1 MQKETLKVGMHH
13 LLPLLLRND
22 KMSLPNNPNMVEKRL
37 MDPKR
42 RFQKD
47 LKFYENYNK
56 FIEEIISKGYARKAK
71 TNPPEGRTWYSQHHG
86 VYHPYKLS
94 KLRVVFDCSAE
105 LNRRSVSK
113 ELLPGPGLANKLVGV
128 LTKSR
133 ESNVAFMV
141 DIEKTYFQLLVS
153 EQHRGLL
160 PFLWWKE
167 GNISD
172 KPL

>member
-13 LLPLLLRND
+13 LLPQLLRND

-71 TNPPEGRTWYSQHHG
+71 TNPPKEEHG
-86 VYHPYKLS
+86 IYNIM
-94 KLRVVFDCSAE
+94 VFITHTSSA
-105 LNRRSVSK
+105 N
-113 ELLPGPGLANKLVGV
+113 
-128 LTKSR
+128 
-133 ESNVAFMV
+133 
-141 DIEKTYFQLLVS
+141 
-153 EQHRGLL
+153 
-160 PFLWWKE
+160 
-167 GNISD
+167 
-172 KPL
+172 

>member
-1 MQKETLKVGMHH
+1 M
-13 LLPLLLRND
+13 
-22 KMSLPNNPNMVEKRL
+22 
-37 MDPKR
+37 
-42 RFQKD
+42 
-47 LKFYENYNK
+47 
-56 FIEEIISKGYARKAK
+56 
-71 TNPPEGRTWYSQHHG
+71 
-86 VYHPYKLS
+86 
-94 KLRVVFDCSAE
+94 VFDCSAE